1 MMQINSI
8 SAKNS
13 GFIGTVKIYWMVFLL
28 TGLTSNLFSQ
38 VRTISGFISDATDGS
53 PLLGVTIQVPGTTMG
68 VISDIEGNYT
78 FNVPSGTKSLVFSY
92 VGYLTDTVSIRER
105 QVIDVAM
112 KLDVEELDEVVVIGY
127 GTVRKS
133 DLTGSVASVKSEDLI
148 KSPSS
153 NAIDALQG
161 KVAGLSVLSS
171 SGNPGDAPIVR
182 LRGVTTLNN
191 NNPIFVVDGVIT
203 DDVSFLNAVDIES
216 VEVLKDASST
226 AIFGSRGSNGVII
239 ISTKSGTSS
248 EPQINISLEQGFESV
263 AKRLEVMNRDEFTSY
278 YNVIYPDRYENVE
291 ELPDI
296 NWQDLVFREHTPI
309 SNMNASVSGKGDRIS
324 YYISGGY
331 FGQEGVI
338 PKSSFER
345 ITGKINTVYQVRKR
359 FELGLNLTVSH
370 TNKQN
375 PPGIIGMLYKAFPI
389 DSPTD
394 TNGNFTEVRG
404 SNNPLA
410 AIEYS
415 NSTTS
420 GLSSLGN
427 LYAQLTFLNDFRLKS
442 SFQFDAGANKGTSFV
457 PEYFISAVQQSDQS
471 SLSKSFSNRYQFI
484 FEQTLS
490 YDKEFNEMSRLNMVA
505 GMSSQVRS
513 SEYFNANI
521 RELIREDPT
530 FWYLD
535 AGNPELMIA
544 ENNATQSSLVSYLF
558 RANYAWR
565 NKYLFTATYRLDG
578 SSNFGRENRY
588 GGFPSAA
595 VGWNISREPFFP
607 DAGFIDDM
615 KLRVSYGLVG
625 NEKIMASSQYE
636 TIGVSSGAV
645 FGANEAFYPGVS
657 FTAPGNPFLKWET
670 MKQFNTGL
678 EFKFFQRRL
687 LGEIDYYHK
696 VTEDILVFLRPSGWA
711 GLGPYTY
718 VTFNAATVLNRGM
731 EVKVDYRE
739 RIGDVNFEVG
749 ALATTIHN
757 EVLSLAEDIG
767 ADSVLNFTGAQ
778 TRVGEPIGY
787 FFGYDIIGV
796 FQDENQL
803 EQYPRFSNQEVGDFI
818 YRDVNGDGQLD
829 LEDRTKLGNSI
840 PRYIYG
846 FNLSAEYHGLRLS
859 MDFQGQH
866 GNLIFNQKQQSRYS
880 EHNYDKKFNN
890 YWRGKNTTEE
900 HPRPSQGG
908 VNFNISEYFM
918 EDGSFLRLRTVTLN
932 YMLPSPWLSRLSF
945 DRVNIYIRANNLF
958 TWTKYSGYSPDIGA
972 SNAMQAIVDDG
983 IYPITRVFSAGINTN
998 F

>member
-1 MMQINSI
+1 MQ
-8 SAKNS
+8 KNS
-13 GFIGTVKIYWMVFLL
+13 SSTKKCWIISTGKFLWMMFLL
-28 TGLTSNLFSQ
+28 TGLTTNLFAQ
-38 VRTISGFISDATDGS
+38 TRTISGSISDANDGT
-53 PLLGVTIQVPGTTMG
+53 PLVGVTIQVPGTIQG
-68 VISDIEGNYT
+68 VISDNQGNYSIT
-78 FNVPSGTKSLVFSY
+78 VPTGTESLVFSY
-92 VGYLTDTVSIRER
+92 VGYLTDTVLVRGQ
-105 QVIDVAM
+105 QVVNVTM

-148 KSPSS
+148 KTPSS

-171 SGNPGDAPIVR
+171 SGNPGDSPIVR
-182 LRGVTTLNN
+182 LRGITTLNN

-239 ISTKSGTSS
+239 ITTKSGTSA
-248 EPQINISLEQGFESV
+248 EPQINLSLEQGYESV
-263 AKRLEVMNRDEFTSY
+263 ANRLEVMNRDEFTSY
-278 YNVIYPDRYENVE
+278 YNVISPGRYENIE

-296 NWQDLVFREHTPI
+296 DWQDLIFQNHTPI
-309 SNMNASVSGKGDRIS
+309 SNMNASISGKGDRIS

-331 FGQEGVI
+331 FAQEGVI
-338 PKSSFER
+338 PKSGFER
-345 ITGKINTVYQVRKR
+345 ITGKVNTIYQVRKG
-359 FELGLNLTVSH
+359 FELGMNLTVSH

-394 TNGNFTEVRG
+394 TNGNYTEVRG

-415 NSTTS
+415 NSTSS
-420 GLSSLGN
+420 GLTSLGN
-427 LYAQLTFLNDFRLKS
+427 LYAQLTFLDDFRFKS
-442 SFQFDAGANKGTSFV
+442 SFQFDAGASKGTSFV
-457 PEYFISAVQQSDQS
+457 PVYFVSAVQQSDQS

-513 SEYFNANI
+513 SEYINTNI

-535 AGNPELMIA
+535 AGNPELLVA
-544 ENNATQSSLVSYLF
+544 DNNSTQSSLVSYLF

-588 GGFPSAA
+588 GGFPSGAL
-595 VGWNISREPFFP
+595 GWNISKEPFFP
-607 DAGFIDDM
+607 DAGFIDDI
-615 KLRVSYGLVG
+615 KFRVSYGLVG

-636 TIGVSSGAV
+636 TIGVNSGAV
-645 FGANEAFYPGVS
+645 FGPNEAFYPGVS
-657 FTAPGNPFLKWET
+657 FTAPGNPYLKWET
-670 MKQFNTGL
+670 MKQFNAGL
-678 EFKFFQRRL
+678 DFDFFQRRL
-687 LGEIDYYHK
+687 IGEVDYYHK

-718 VTFNAATVLNRGM
+718 VTFNAATVLNRGV
-731 EVKVDYRE
+731 EAKLDYRD
-739 RIGDVNFEVG
+739 RIGNVNIEVG

-787 FFGYDIIGV
+787 LFGYEIVGV
-796 FQDENQL
+796 FQDEEML
-803 EQYPRFSNQEVGDFI
+803 DQYPRFANQDVGDFI
-818 YRDVNGDGQLD
+818 YRDVNEDGQLD

-846 FNLSAEYHGLRLS
+846 FNLSAEYRGLRLS
-859 MDFQGQH
+859 MDFQGQY
-866 GNLIFNQKQQSRYS
+866 GNLIFNRKQQSRYS

-932 YMLPSPWLSRLSF
+932 YMLPSRWISRVAF
-945 DRVNIYIRANNLF
+945 DKANIYIRANNLF

-983 IYPITRVFSAGINTN
+983 IYPITRVFSAGINTT